1 MQTRE
6 AIDRSINELFDAE
19 RSVRRL
25 HDELAALP
33 AEPLLDALTAALAAA
48 LPISRAV
55 EAKEG
60 GDAKA
65 KAEVASQLAAFAKA
79 CADAG
84 AKAEAEK
91 AVARAKS
98 LDAAAPGVKEAQ
110 DAVDAVPEEK
120 EGAAEAVSAA
130 RKVAG
135 PKVAKGYDQ
144 LAGAYG
150 DPKDARRATAAL
162 VTALTWEPSKPR
174 IGKAQKGMVAALG
187 GNRPEDAARL
197 HAGLCAADPETA
209 AAGKFDGPLI
219 EAAQKELVLIGSPT
233 HDLLAYL
240 SLPKGWQKGKTYPIV
255 VGVDGAGSNF
265 LGYGGGCRSARGSRA
280 AIVLAPITLSNT
292 NTLDPVKYPMY
303 GKAVLD
309 AFDGKRMEFDGPG
322 VDAILA
328 ILSKRFGADEKVF
341 VTGFSGGGNWCYW
354 KLFMDPAHVRG
365 AAPACA
371 NFAAPGYGVSN
382 PPGAGEGGGP
392 TVKLMTGA
400 QDEHR
405 DHVFG
410 VKPGIEG
417 QTDAA
422 ESRLKELGYTKVSRV
437 QLQAGH
443 SPLHAEV
450 WKFVDEVTGAK

>member
-1 MQTRE
+1 MR
-6 AIDRSINELFDAE
+6 
-19 RSVRRL
+19 
-25 HDELAALP
+25 
-33 AEPLLDALTAALAAA
+33 PLLPRAPSSLVLVAALAFGAA
-48 LPISRAV
+48 LVVALPGARQV

-65 KAEVASQLAAFAKA
+65 KAEVASELAAFAKA

-91 AVARAKS
+91 ALAQAKAV
-98 LDAAAPGVKEAQ
+98 DAAAPGVKEAQ
-110 DAVDAVPEEK
+110 EATDGVPEEK
-120 EGAAEAVSAA
+120 EGAAEAVAAA

-135 PKVAKGYDQ
+135 PKVAKAYDQ

-162 VTALTWEPSKPR
+162 VGALRWEASKPR

-187 GNRPEDAARL
+187 GNRHEDAARL
-197 HAGLCAADPETA
+197 HAGICGADPETA

-219 EAAQKELVLIGSPT
+219 DAAQKELVLIGSPT

-255 VGVDGAGSNF
+255 VGVDGAGSGF

-280 AIVLAPITLSNT
+280 GIVLAPITLSNT
-292 NTLDPVKYPMY
+292 NALDPAKYPMY
-303 GKAVLD
+303 GKAILD
-309 AFDGKRMEFDGPG
+309 AFDGRRMEFDGPG
-322 VDAILA
+322 IDAILA
-328 ILSKRFGADEKVF
+328 ILSKRFGADEKIF

-371 NFAAPGYGVSN
+371 NFSGYGIST

-392 TVKLMTGA
+392 LVHLMTGA
-400 QDEHR
+400 QDPHK
-405 DHVFG
+405 DDVFG
-410 VKPGIEG
+410 AKPGIEG

-422 ESRLKELGYTKVSRV
+422 EAKLKELGYTKVTRA

-450 WKFVDEVTGAK
+450 WKFVDGVTGAK